1 MNGLLT
7 RIRADRVGSQFY
19 DIVAKVLYCI
29 HHNEQLFVCRSEKYG
44 IGFREDIFFT
54 PLFDK
59 FILVKSPKWK
69 KFFNESKEDWLEDS
83 SNEMPSI
90 DGVVEFP
97 FGGLRHTPMHLLRKF
112 GVDLLTHSKTQLDF
126 NLNNFSHITP
136 DFKTGQIVIHIR
148 NGDMSNQPIYDGFK
162 VHEYCKN
169 LVENEGPEA
178 YDRSKMDENGLDH
191 QCPTSEAA
199 LDKVLSEVCLKYPEK
214 EVHLV
219 SEDKS
224 FSTRRYKNISEKY
237 NIKFFSSDVCT
248 DFYHLAT
255 SDVLIGSRS
264 ALCIMALYYFTGKEF
279 FYPHW
284 SLYTCLGLGTK
295 YDKTNYKS
303 FRNI

>member
-1 MNGLLT
+1 MRRLT
-7 RIRADRVGSQFY
+7 RIRPDRVGSQFY

-29 HHNEQLFVCRSEKYG
+29 YHNEQLFVCRSEKYG
-44 IGFREDIFFT
+44 VGFRKDIFFT
-54 PLFDK
+54 SLFDK
-59 FILVKSPKWK
+59 FILV
-69 KFFNESKEDWLEDS
+69 S
-83 SNEMPSI
+83 SDEMPSI
-90 DGVVEFP
+90 EGVVNFP
-97 FGGLRHTPMHLLRKF
+97 FGGLRDTPMHLLRKL
-112 GVDLLTHSKTQLDF
+112 GVDLLTHTKTQLDF

-148 NGDMSNQPIYDGFK
+148 NGDTSNERIHDGFN
-162 VHEYCKN
+162 VHKYCKN
-169 LVENEGPEA
+169 LIESKEEFYNRNEMNKFGS
-178 YDRSKMDENGLDH
+178 DR

-224 FSTRRYKNISEKY
+224 FSTMRYKNISEKY

-264 ALCIMALYYFTGKEF
+264 CFCIMALYHFTGKEF

-284 SLYTCLGLGTK
+284 SLYTFLGLGTK